1 MPRFDL
7 LAPALALLLASPLAM
22 AQDAPSM
29 PPTNAPQVQSS
40 PHPDHGA
47 MGHHMRSM
55 RMHGPELGALAD
67 LRALER
73 LYRETGR
80 DKELSGLY
88 NEVLAKSQDPQ
99 LRTYV
104 YHQLARLQAK
114 PANVDQAI
122 ATLRKSLSENLANEA
137 KMRAEHE
144 RTRAQWKQH
153 QGATEPA
160 DR

>member
-1 MPRFDL
+1 MPRLNL
-7 LAPALALLLASPLAM
+7 LAPALALLFASPLAM
-22 AQDAPSM
+22 AQDRPSTP
-29 PPTNAPQVQSS
+29 PPTAPQVQPA

-55 RMHGPELGALAD
+55 RMQGPQLGAFAD

-73 LYRETGR
+73 LYREAGR

-104 YHQLARLQAK
+104 YHRLARLQAK
-114 PANVDQAI
+114 PANLDQAI
-122 ATLRKSLSENLANEA
+122 ATLRKSLSENLANDA

-144 RTRAQWKQH
+144 RMRAQWQQPKD
-153 QGATEPA
+153 ATEPA